1 MRGWKSMAIHE
12 ECGVFGIYD
21 PAGDCARTT
30 YYGLYALQHRGQ
42 EACGIAAMNGLEM
55 RCHKDVGLVGD
66 VFSAPVLDE
75 LGGTMAVGHVR
86 YSTTGGSK
94 RENAQPLTLSYVKGT
109 FAVAHNGNLV
119 NVDNLRR
126 HYEYRGAIFHTTT
139 DSEII
144 AYIIAQERLLCGS
157 IERAVANAI
166 HQLRGAFSLVVMS
179 SRKLIAARDPWGFRP
194 LCIGKRGDAWIF
206 ASESCA
212 LDCVGATFI
221 RDVEPGE
228 VVYVDLNGELQSIR
242 DCCGTEK
249 TSLCIF
255 EYLYFARPDSI
266 IDGQSVHDARILAGR
281 CLAKEHPVEADVVI
295 GVPDSGLNA
304 AKGYAMESGIPY
316 NDGLIKNRYIGR
328 TFIQPGQA
336 NREQAVKLKLNPL
349 RSTIAGKR
357 VVVIDDSIV
366 QPAGA
371 PAAGRRGEGGPH
383 AVIRAHVH
391 RPLLFR
397 HGHPLQKGTDG
408 LQSYAGRDAGAYRR
422 GQSGLSVSG
431 QPAEDRAG
439 VPLRLLRWLLYRALP
454 PSGGG
459 SGAELSIVKE
469 PGRSPALFL
478 PASDLTK
485 ITKTAYRAMRNAK
498 NEIKI
503 CICAKMC

>member
-1 MRGWKSMAIHE
+1 MAIHE

-21 PAGDCARTT
+21 PAGSCAQSA

-42 EACGIAAMNGLEM
+42 EACGIATMNGLEM
-55 RCHKDVGLVGD
+55 KCHKDVGLVGD
-66 VFSAPVLDE
+66 VFSREILDD

-86 YSTTGGSK
+86 YSTTGGSR

-126 HYEYRGAIFHTTT
+126 HYEYRGAIFHTST

-144 AYIIAQERLLCGS
+144 SYIIAQERLLCPS
-157 IERAVANAI
+157 IERAVASAVR
-166 HQLRGAFSLVVMS
+166 QLRGAFSLVVMS

-194 LCIGKRGDAWIF
+194 LCIGRRGEAWIF

-212 LDCVGATFI
+212 LDSVGAVFV

-228 VVYVDLNGELQSIR
+228 VVYVDLDGKLQSIR
-242 DCCGTEK
+242 DDCGARK

-255 EYLYFARPDSI
+255 EYLYFARPDSV

-281 CLAKEHPVEADVVI
+281 YLAREHPVEADVVI

-316 NDGLIKNRYIGR
+316 NDGLIKNRYVGR
-328 TFIQPGQA
+328 TFIQPSQED
-336 NREQAVKLKLNPL
+336 RELAVRLKLNPL

-366 QPAGA
+366 
-371 PAAGRRGEGGPH
+371 RGTTSNQL
-383 AVIRAHVH
+383 V
-391 RPLLFR
+391 
-397 HGHPLQKGTDG
+397 
-408 LQSYAGRDAGAYRR
+408 
-422 GQSGLSVSG
+422 
-431 QPAEDRAG
+431 
-439 VPLRLLRWLLYRALP
+439 RLLREAGAKEVHMLSSAPMFIAPCYFGTDI
-454 PSGGG
+454 PSKQELMACNHTLEEMRQLI
-459 SGAELSIVKE
+459 GADSLGFLSLD
-469 PGRSPALFL
+469 SL
-478 PASDLTK
+478 SK
-485 ITKTAYRAMRNAK
+485 IAPECRCGFCDGCFTEHYPIPVDG
-498 NEIKI
+498 EGQES
-503 CICAKMC
+503 

>member
-30 YYGLYALQHRGQ
+30 YYGLYTLQHRGQ

-366 QPAGA
+366 
-371 PAAGRRGEGGPH
+371 RGTTSNQL
-383 AVIRAHVH
+383 VR
-391 RPLLFR
+391 LL
-397 HGHPLQKGTDG
+397 
-408 LQSYAGRDAGAYRR
+408 RDAGAKEVHMLSSAPMFIAPCYFGTDIPSKKELMACSHTLDEMRELI
-422 GQSGLSVSG
+422 GADSLGFLSVDSLRKIAPECRCG
-431 QPAEDRAG
+431 FCDGCFTEHYPLPVEEAEQ
-439 VPLRLLRWLLYRALP
+439 
-454 PSGGG
+454 
-459 SGAELSIVKE
+459 
-469 PGRSPALFL
+469 
-478 PASDLTK
+478 
-485 ITKTAYRAMRNAK
+485 N
-498 NEIKI
+498 
-503 CICAKMC
+503 